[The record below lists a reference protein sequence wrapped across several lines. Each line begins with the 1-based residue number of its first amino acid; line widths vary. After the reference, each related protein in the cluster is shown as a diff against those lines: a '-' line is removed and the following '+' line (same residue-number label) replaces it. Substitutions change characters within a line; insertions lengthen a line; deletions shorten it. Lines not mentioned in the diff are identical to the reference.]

1 VLGRPALGYESD
13 GSTSVTVTHR
23 SFEMTS
29 FLADEL
35 SFVSTLQIVPSTTV
49 ASTPVHDDTVFTSAV
64 VVGLSSSPVSESSF
78 ASSGK
83 GASVGPSPSLLSVL
97 IVKTDP
103 VDLVFVGTAVDECL
117 LSLVL
122 DVNKRSSELFV
133 TVVISLGHVHLLVRE
148 VVVRAAVSDVADT
161 SLSGNEEGSN
171 SSDSSH

>member
-1 VLGRPALGYESD
+1 
-13 GSTSVTVTHR
+13 
-23 SFEMTS
+23 MTS

-97 IVKTDP
+97 VVETDP
-103 VDLVFVGTAVDECL
+103 VDLVLVGTAVDKGL
-117 LSLVL
+117 LTTSL
-122 DVNKRSSELFV
+122 DVNESSSPSV
-133 TVVISLGHVHLLVRE
+133 TGGGSLVHV
-148 VVVRAAVSDVADT
+148 
-161 SLSGNEEGSN
+161 
-171 SSDSSH
+171 

>member
-49 ASTPVHDDTVFTSAV
+49 ASTPVHDGTVFTSSV
-64 VVGLSSSPVSESSF
+64 VVGLSSTPESESSS
-78 ASSGK
+78 ATSGH

-97 IVKTDP
+97 VVETDP
-103 VDLVFVGTAVDECL
+103 VDLVLVGTAVDKGL
-117 LSLVL
+117 LTTSL
-122 DVNKRSSELFV
+122 DVNESSSPSV
-133 TVVISLGHVHLLVRE
+133 TGGGSLVHV
-148 VVVRAAVSDVADT
+148 
-161 SLSGNEEGSN
+161 
-171 SSDSSH
+171 